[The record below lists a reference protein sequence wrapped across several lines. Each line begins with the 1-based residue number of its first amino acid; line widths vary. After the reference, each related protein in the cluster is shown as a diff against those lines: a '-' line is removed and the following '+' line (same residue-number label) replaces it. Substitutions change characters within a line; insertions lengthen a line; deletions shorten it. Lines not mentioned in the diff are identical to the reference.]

1 MAGKRCG
8 DEKGRHRVPK
18 QPATEETSMVRT
30 AVMVSAPASCGPM
43 PGMDEISPSCSHR
56 EGNHTAFM
64 HSGVASWVGAR
75 ALVIGV
81 QKRGARRT
89 LKKSDSSPQNVPHPN
104 GDGRS
109 RLAIV
114 VSGCGAESDFVAP
127 AFLFRN

>member
-1 MAGKRCG
+1 M
-8 DEKGRHRVPK
+8 PK
-18 QPATEETSMVRT
+18 QPATEEMSMVRT

-43 PGMDEISPSCSHR
+43 PGMVEISPSCSHR
-56 EGNHTAFM
+56 EGNNTAFM
-64 HSGVASWVGAR
+64 HSGGASWVGAR

-89 LKKSDSSPQNVPHPN
+89 LKKNVAHPD

-114 VSGCGAESDFVAP
+114 VLRCGAGSDFVAP

>member
-1 MAGKRCG
+1 MANVAGKRCG

-56 EGNHTAFM
+56 EGNHTASM
-64 HSGVASWVGAR
+64 HSGGASSVGAR

-81 QKRGARRT
+81 QKRAARRT
-89 LKKSDSSPQNVPHPN
+89 LKKNVAHPD

-114 VSGCGAESDFVAP
+114 VSGRGAESGLDAP

>member
-1 MAGKRCG
+1 M
-8 DEKGRHRVPK
+8 PK

-64 HSGVASWVGAR
+64 HLGGASWVGAR
-75 ALVIGV
+75 ALVIDV

-89 LKKSDSSPQNVPHPN
+89 LKKSASPPQNVPNPN

-114 VSGCGAESDFVAP
+114 ASGCAAESDFVAP